1 MEVGTDIQENGS
13 SQPLHQR
20 RTLEMVAIA
29 AIVGVNLGSSLLA
42 GLIGGNLSESN
53 LLSVRVSVPTFC

>member
-1 MEVGTDIQENGS
+1 MEVGTDIQENRS

-29 AIVGVNLGSSLLA
+29 AIVGVNLSSSLLA